1 MRGGHRPVKFP
12 LRGIWHAN
20 CGGLVVIQ
28 IQLQRNDPQLTQEV
42 SANTGRAEAFK
53 PFGDDGLTFGD
64 IIDMLNP
71 LQHIPIIGSLYR
83 KFTGD
88 MIDPAMKVAGGALF
102 GGPIGAA
109 VSLAA
114 VFVGEARKDVAL
126 DAGPS
131 NAELAD
137 NTAKR
142 ENNRVYPVSLAATRH
157 TNRLWLTDN
166 AESISS
172 ANSAKPRPDSV
183 PEIRRGG
190 WMVAQAYGPVI
201 VESSEGR
208 RGQLDSKIDL
218 TV

>member
-1 MRGGHRPVKFP
+1 M
-12 LRGIWHAN
+12 
-20 CGGLVVIQ
+20 IQ
-28 IQLQRNDPQLTQEV
+28 IQLQRNDPQLTQEM
-42 SANTGRAEAFK
+42 SANTGRAESFK

-64 IIDMLNP
+64 IVDMINP
-71 LQHIPIIGSLYR
+71 LQHIPILGSLYR

-114 VFVGEARKDVAL
+114 VFVGEARKDAAV
-126 DAGPS
+126 DVITS
-131 NAELAD
+131 DTELAD

-142 ENNRVYPVSLAATRH
+142 ENNLVYPVSLAATRH
-157 TNRLWLTDN
+157 TNRLRLTAD

-172 ANSAKPRPDSV
+172 VNSAKPRPDNA
-183 PEIRRGG
+183 PEVRRGG

-201 VESSEGR
+201 AESSEGR
-208 RGQLDSKIDL
+208 LSQLDSKIDL
-218 TV
+218 AV